1 MSAQRSNFGT
11 QSPLSGSSAP
21 RETAFGA
28 ACASGA
34 LTRSSKTPTDDTFA
48 STPSLATLKLL
59 LTLACTYNWF
69 VLAGD
74 VSTAFLHALL
84 NDDIFVIPPGEFYPN
99 GGVLWKLRR
108 AMYGLKPEAK
118 SAGLAASLRECDGRS
133 RL

>member
-1 MSAQRSNFGT
+1 MIED
-11 QSPLSGSSAP
+11 P
-21 RETAFGA
+21 
-28 ACASGA
+28 
-34 LTRSSKTPTDDTFA
+34 DDTFA

-84 NDDIFVIPPGEFYPN
+84 NDDVFVIPPGEFYPN

-108 AMYGLKPEAK
+108 AMYGLKQSPKAWQLHFASVMADLGFKRLK
-118 SAGLAASLRECDGRS
+118 SDANLVIK
-133 RL
+133 